1 MFVTVPRFV
10 FSRVCPLALSAI
22 LILAVAGAAL
32 AHSVPAPQGPV
43 VLTIAGDITHTN
55 RDASHTKRDGFF
67 AYHEIEFKSAF
78 VLDRAT
84 LQKLPQKEIV
94 CQPPQYDRTVTFSGP
109 SLRDVL
115 DLVGAEK
122 VSLKTR
128 ALDGF
133 AVELT
138 AEQVASKDWILAT
151 HADGKPFGIG
161 DKGPIWLMHTPS
173 AKKVPEEEEQGWPW
187 AVFYMEVKK

>member
-1 MFVTVPRFV
+1 M
-10 FSRVCPLALSAI
+10 SAVSLCI
-22 LILAVAGAAL
+22 VARQIRQLCLAAL
-32 AHSVPAPQGPV
+32 MIVSFVAAGTADTRSSPQGPV

-55 RDASHTKRDGFF
+55 RDASDAKRDGFF

-84 LQKLPQKEIV
+84 LQKLPQKEII
-94 CQPPQYDRTVTFSGP
+94 CEPPQYDRNVTFSGP

-115 DLVGAEK
+115 DLAGAEK

-187 AVFYMEVKK
+187 AVFYIEVKK